1 MELTWKDV
9 EDKLEQMDFQI
20 TSRDTNGE
28 LYQIEIEKSL
38 PYNSHKMLFTL
49 QCEKYN
55 PASVVD
61 AFQELYDGYD
71 VDYETSLWIGPDGHG
86 KNGAPYHIRTI
97 LKNFEAIEDDLKK
110 SIYEVDSYVQNAD
123 REYSVKEIGQKF
135 LEIFVDRRFGNDFD
149 GDFIYATK
157 SVVDEI
163 LSINSG
169 TIQQKKDVL
178 NKYLTSIGIKNKN
191 PETYKNAIKKVVSE
205 RQESQTKEKKNNDY
219 SRGM

>member
-1 MELTWKDV
+1 MELTWKDI

-28 LYQIEIEKSL
+28 LYQIEISKSL
-38 PYNSHKMLFTL
+38 PYNSHEMLFTL
-49 QCEKYN
+49 QCDKDN
-55 PASVVD
+55 PESVVD

-86 KNGAPYHIRTI
+86 QNGAPYHIKDI
-97 LKNFEAIEDDLKK
+97 LKNFETIEYDLKESMYK
-110 SIYEVDSYVQNAD
+110 IDNYVQNAD
-123 REYSVKEIGQKF
+123 RVYSVKEIGQKF
-135 LEIFVDRRFGNDFD
+135 LEVFVDRRFGNDFD

-178 NKYLTSIGIKNKN
+178 NKYLTSIGIEPKN
-191 PETYKNAIKKVVSE
+191 PETYKNAITKALSKSK
-205 RQESQTKEKKNNDY
+205 QNQTKEKKNNDF